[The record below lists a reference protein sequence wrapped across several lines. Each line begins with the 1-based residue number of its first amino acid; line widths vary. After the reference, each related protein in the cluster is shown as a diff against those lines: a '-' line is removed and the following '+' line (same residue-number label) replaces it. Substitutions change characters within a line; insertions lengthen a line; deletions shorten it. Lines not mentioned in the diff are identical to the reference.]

1 MFNKLYQVQRL
12 LQAGEREF
20 PAQLVA
26 VFLYI
31 AENDGCGQAEL
42 AEATGF
48 SPSSVSRCVSWLG
61 SHHRLAHRNGKGWV
75 ERKVCPQN
83 YKARRVYL
91 TRQGK
96 QICHQILQI
105 MA

>member
-1 MFNKLYQVQRL
+1 MFKKLFQIQQL

-26 VFLYI
+26 IFLCI
-31 AENDGCGQAEL
+31 ADNDGCTQSEL

-61 SHHRLAHRNGKGWV
+61 AHHRLAHRSGKGWV

-83 YKARRVYL
+83 HKARRVYL

-96 QICHQILQI
+96 EICRQISQIL
-105 MA
+105 A

>member
-1 MFNKLYQVQRL
+1 MFDKLYKVQRL

-26 VFLYI
+26 IFLYI
-31 AENDGCGQAEL
+31 ADNDGCGQAEL
-42 AEATGF
+42 TEATGF
-48 SPSSVSRCVSWLG
+48 SPSSVSRCVSWL
-61 SHHRLAHRNGKGWV
+61 SNHHRLAHRNGKGWV
-75 ERKVCPQN
+75 ERKPCPQN

-96 QICHQILQI
+96 EICKQIADIL
-105 MA
+105 A

>member
-1 MFNKLYQVQRL
+1 MFDKLYKVQRL

-31 AENDGCGQAEL
+31 SANDGCGQSEL

-48 SPSSVSRCVSWLG
+48 SKSSISRCVSWL
-61 SHHRLAHRNGKGWV
+61 SNHHRLAHRSGKGWV
-75 ERKVCPQN
+75 ERVVCPQD
-83 YKARRVYL
+83 YKARRVRL

-96 QICHQILQI
+96 EICKQIADILG
-105 MA
+105 